1 LANGFEWLVSMAR
14 IKRTLKERIYSAY
27 FEAGKRAKRDCTN
40 WKEVSD
46 RMYWERLHKIMRKRY
61 DYVG

>member
-1 LANGFEWLVSMAR
+1 MAR
-14 IKRTLKERIYSAY
+14 IKTPAKSKSYYSGRLKERIYAAY